1 MRRVNAKK
9 VIQKAGSVFIL
20 FCRERDAMALVMG
33 MPVYGRQVIG
43 KPIHTEVLRVPILG
57 LRKKQL

>member
-1 MRRVNAKK
+1 
-9 VIQKAGSVFIL
+9 
-20 FCRERDAMALVMG
+20 MALVMG